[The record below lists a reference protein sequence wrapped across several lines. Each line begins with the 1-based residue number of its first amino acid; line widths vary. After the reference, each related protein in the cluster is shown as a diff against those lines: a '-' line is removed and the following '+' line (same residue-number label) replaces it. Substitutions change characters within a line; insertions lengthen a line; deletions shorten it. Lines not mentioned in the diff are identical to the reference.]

1 MDLQDLKIYTLNG
14 FSLIMSFTEIEM
26 ILKISLLIISIGY
39 TLQKWYEIHRNNK

>member
-1 MDLQDLKIYTLNG
+1 MDIQDLKIYALNG

-39 TLQKWYEIHRNNK
+39 TLQKWYEIRRNNK